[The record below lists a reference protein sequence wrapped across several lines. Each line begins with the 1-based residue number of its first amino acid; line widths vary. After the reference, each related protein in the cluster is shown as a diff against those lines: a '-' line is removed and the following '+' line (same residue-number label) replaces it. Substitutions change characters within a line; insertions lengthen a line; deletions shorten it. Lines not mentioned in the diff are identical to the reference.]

1 MSGGSAAP
9 DSANRFR
16 GLDATP
22 TAAMGMRKIAA
33 GQRTVE
39 AISLVTTS
47 DTEPE
52 AQMEDDLDDTEHRC
66 SQSEGLFD
74 MFEMDLD

>member
-1 MSGGSAAP
+1 
-9 DSANRFR
+9 
-16 GLDATP
+16 
-22 TAAMGMRKIAA
+22 MGMRKIAA